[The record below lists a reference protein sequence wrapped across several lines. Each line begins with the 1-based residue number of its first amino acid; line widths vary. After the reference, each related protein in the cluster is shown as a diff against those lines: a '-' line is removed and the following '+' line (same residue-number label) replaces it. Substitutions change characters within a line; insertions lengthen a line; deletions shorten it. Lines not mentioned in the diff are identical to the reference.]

1 MPYKYFHR
9 RTLNCIIIW
18 TFSVPPHSTCCFR
31 CWIHRM
37 ITVSHYIMTKI
48 IHCCTIAI
56 YAIIKAKAFKCVIY
70 KTNYIRMRLS
80 EIRSNSLQHV
90 SIYSS
95 SEEHLGD
102 SGNLHSSVAQITALL
117 KPYVSEFVCK
127 AVCVCEDVS
136 PQMSRLCKRCMRRW
150 TGRHPQTQSMHL
162 GMWLWSGARN
172 LIMSIY
178 LWVSGNRILSSQS
191 WTLQCHFK
199 HV

>member
-1 MPYKYFHR
+1 MWK
-9 RTLNCIIIW
+9 
-18 TFSVPPHSTCCFR
+18 HSSMSFINQT
-31 CWIHRM
+31 
-37 ITVSHYIMTKI
+37 TSEGLAT
-48 IHCCTIAI
+48 
-56 YAIIKAKAFKCVIY
+56 
-70 KTNYIRMRLS
+70 RLS

-90 SIYSS
+90 SVYSS

-117 KPYVSEFVCK
+117 KPYVSEFICK
-127 AVCVCEDVS
+127 AMCVWEDVS
-136 PQMSRLCKRCMRRW
+136 PQTSRLRRW

-191 WTLQCHFK
+191 WTPHCHFRN
-199 HV
+199 V